1 MLCPNCR
8 QEIEA
13 GSEFCGNC
21 GVRIGR
27 HPVGPTC
34 PACGSPVLPGAE
46 FCAECGAKLTV
57 ETVSA
62 QAFCPECGAAVK

>member
-13 GSEFCGNC
+13 DSEFCGKC
-21 GVRIGR
+21 GTRIVC

-34 PACGSPVLPGAE
+34 PECGSQILLGAV
-46 FCAECGAKLTV
+46 FCAECGARLGI
-57 ETVSA
+57 ETV
-62 QAFCPECGAAVK
+62 